1 MYETLRMLGE
11 QHEVDL
17 KREASKYHL
26 AAAVRSERPLPRPIR
41 ARIAKRTWAALVH
54 SRLGTLLR

>member
-17 KREASKYHL
+17 QREASKFHL
-26 AAAVRSERPLPRPIR
+26 AAAVRPARRLPRPTR
-41 ARIAKRTWAALVH
+41 VRIARRTWAALVRSH
-54 SRLGTLLR
+54 LGTLLR